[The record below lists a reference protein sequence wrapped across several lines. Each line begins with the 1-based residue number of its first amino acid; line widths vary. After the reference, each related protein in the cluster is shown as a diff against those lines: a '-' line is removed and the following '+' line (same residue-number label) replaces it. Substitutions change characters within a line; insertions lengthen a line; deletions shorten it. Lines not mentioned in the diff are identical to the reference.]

1 LGQPDYQ
8 EDKFIMTFNSSEKE
22 VAKAAAR
29 AAYDTVTDATGSA
42 YTAATTIPPVTE
54 RDIAI
59 AKTLIGQIA
68 FHTLLGQGFRFYTAI
83 TCGAILDFQLAR
95 PYGHRTMTITLNPHD
110 YYDVT
115 TYRTGRNGSLHLVS
129 EINDV
134 DNEQL
139 DRIVWS
145 QIAKSCD

>member
-1 LGQPDYQ
+1 
-8 EDKFIMTFNSSEKE
+8 MTTNKSENQ
-22 VAKAAAR
+22 VAKATDW
-29 AAYDTVTDATGSA
+29 AAYDPAKDTTGSA
-42 YTAATTIPPVTE
+42 YRAAATIPTATK

-68 FHTLLGQGFRFYTAI
+68 PRTLLGQGFRFYIPI
-83 TCGAILDFQLAR
+83 TNGAILDFQLAR
-95 PYGHRTMTITLNPHD
+95 GYGHRTMTITLNTRG

-115 TYRTGRNGSLHLVS
+115 TYRMGRNSSLHLVS

-134 DNEQL
+134 DNAQL

-145 QIAKSCD
+145 QIARSCD